1 MVAMDELRKSVR
13 KSLPEVNEIEDKDL
27 GDKVVD
33 AWAFALSKTEFTSIE
48 QIRASGL
55 PDSPALK
62 NGTQADHMRATAV
75 ISEAIAAGLEKVHG
89 DIGIDHDL
97 LLACALCHD
106 VGKPFEFS
114 PSNQTRWK
122 SDVGASGY
130 PAIRHPVYGAYVAL
144 TVGLPEAV
152 VHSAGA
158 HSAEGELI
166 ERSLENTLVHYADHI
181 YWEAMERAGQMEEP
195 EAGC

>member
-62 NGTQADHMRATAV
+62 NGTQSDHML
-75 ISEAIAAGLEKVHG
+75 S
-89 DIGIDHDL
+89 
-97 LLACALCHD
+97 
-106 VGKPFEFS
+106 
-114 PSNQTRWK
+114 
-122 SDVGASGY
+122 
-130 PAIRHPVYGAYVAL
+130 
-144 TVGLPEAV
+144 
-152 VHSAGA
+152 
-158 HSAEGELI
+158 LI
-166 ERSLENTLVHYADHI
+166 HI
-181 YWEAMERAGQMEEP
+181 
-195 EAGC
+195 